1 MYHSA
6 YTGPGRDGAQEG
18 GTAPVAGKAQK
29 QEESMSSKAPLGLQG
44 QWDGERSCR
53 MLSVSHWQDKE
64 ESRLQDSRGLSQLG
78 LSPSQAPVSF
88 CHVPKGPHWVQTLD
102 TLCRSSFISCQGL

>member
-1 MYHSA
+1 MEPR
-6 YTGPGRDGAQEG
+6 GEAQLLLQEKLRSRR
-18 GTAPVAGKAQK
+18 KAL
-29 QEESMSSKAPLGLQG
+29 SSKAPLGLQG

-88 CHVPKGPHWVQTLD
+88 RHVPKGPHWVQTLD
-102 TLCRSSFISCQGL
+102 TLCRSSFVSCQGL